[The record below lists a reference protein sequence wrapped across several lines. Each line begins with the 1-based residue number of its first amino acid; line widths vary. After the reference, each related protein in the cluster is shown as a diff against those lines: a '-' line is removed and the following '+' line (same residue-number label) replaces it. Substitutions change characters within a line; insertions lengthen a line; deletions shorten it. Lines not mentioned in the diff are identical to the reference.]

1 MRARLYLPD
10 CPPGTVTLSDDQGH
24 YLSRVLRLKP
34 GDPLVVFDGRGQEA
48 SATVSQTTPPV
59 TLSVGAFMAIDRES
73 PQYIVVLQALCTGD
87 KMDWVVQ
94 KSTELG
100 AAEVW
105 PIQTQRS
112 LVRLDGPR
120 AEKRRDHWQKVAEA
134 AAAQCGRNRVPI
146 IAPVLAFSE
155 AITKA
160 AGLLQQS
167 TAPSAT
173 TSAATTGT
181 TETAGTTT
189 ATTAWLL
196 DPFATESLSEAPL
209 NGRLLIAIG
218 PEAGFT
224 DAEESEARRLGF
236 TGVRCGPRI
245 LRTETAAAA
254 VLAAVATR
262 IGEF

>member
-10 CPPGTVTLSDDQGH
+10 CLPGTVALSDDQGH
-24 YLSRVLRLKP
+24 YLSRVLRLAP
-34 GDPLVVFDGRGQEA
+34 GDPLVVFDGKGQEA
-48 SATVSQTTPPV
+48 SAAVSSVAPRV
-59 TLSVGAFMAIDRES
+59 TLSVGTFTPIDRES
-73 PQYIVVLQALCTGD
+73 PQRIVVMQALCTGD

-105 PIQTQRS
+105 PLQTARS
-112 LVRLDGPR
+112 LVRLDGAR

-134 AAAQCGRNRVPI
+134 AAAQCGRNRVPT
-146 IAPVLAFSE
+146 IAAVRSFTEALACAKHYLS
-155 AITKA
+155 
-160 AGLLQQS
+160 
-167 TAPSAT
+167 
-173 TSAATTGT
+173 
-181 TETAGTTT
+181 ETAAPTK
-189 ATTAWLL
+189 AWLL
-196 DPFATESLSEAPL
+196 DPFAEESLSNAPL
-209 NGRLLIAIG
+209 ASRLLLAIG

-224 DAEESEARRLGF
+224 DEEESEARRTGF
-236 TGVRCGPRI
+236 MGVRSGPRI

>member
-10 CPPGTVTLSDDQGH
+10 CLPGTVALSDDQGH
-24 YLSRVLRLKP
+24 YLCRVLRLAA
-34 GDPLVVFDGRGQEA
+34 GDPLVVFDGKGQEA
-48 SATVSQTTPPV
+48 PASVSSVAPRV
-59 TLSVGAFMAIDRES
+59 TLSVGAFTPIDRES
-73 PQYIVVLQALCTGD
+73 PQRMVVMQALCTGD

-120 AEKRRDHWQKVAEA
+120 AQKRRDHWQKVAEA
-134 AAAQCGRNRVPI
+134 AAAQCGRNQVPT
-146 IAPVLAFSE
+146 IAPLQSFTEALAHAE
-155 AITKA
+155 QTLNDPTVPTK
-160 AGLLQQS
+160 
-167 TAPSAT
+167 
-173 TSAATTGT
+173 
-181 TETAGTTT
+181 
-189 ATTAWLL
+189 AWLL
-196 DPFATESLSEAPL
+196 DPFAEESLSNAPL
-209 NGRLLIAIG
+209 ANRLLIAIG

-224 DAEESEARRLGF
+224 DEEESQARRTGF
-236 TGVRCGPRI
+236 AGVRSGPRI